1 MSAQRRSVRMNPGRR
16 GQRRVQRMVGGSV
29 LHTRDYNSQR
39 VVCAQSPPTRSLRPA
54 VQRVVRLT
62 GVYTCTQATPT
73 PTINAS
79 YLDVAT
85 QDGIDYRGVGTARY
99 QTMRIDSVKTWVGAP
114 RTNVAPS
121 STGAPAAPTE
131 VVLYDLVA
139 TGDTAA
145 YSDVMSSGVDW
156 TSIGYKPSLTD
167 RSAWELTSNATNFTQ
182 LTMTTPGLGP
192 TDNVT
197 GQYVMDILVTFR

>member
-1 MSAQRRSVRMNPGRR
+1 MSAQRRSVRMNPARR
-16 GQRRVQRMVGGSV
+16 GQRRVQRIVGGGV

-39 VVCAQSPPTRSLRPA
+39 VVCAPNPPTRSVRPA

-73 PTINAS
+73 PAINVG
-79 YLDVAT
+79 YRDVAQ
-85 QDGIDYRGVGTARY
+85 QDGIDFLGTPSVRY

-114 RTNVAPS
+114 RLNVAPS

-131 VVLYDLVA
+131 VILYDTVA
-139 TGDTAA
+139 TGDTVA

-167 RSAWELTSNATNFTQ
+167 RSAWELTSAVTPFTQ
-182 LTMTTPGLGP
+182 LTVTTPGLGP

-197 GQYVMDILVTFR
+197 GQYVVDVTVSFR